1 MALQAREQ
9 IKASLMREQ
18 QEEERKKEDEASRK
32 QLDLFPASGDVA
44 MQRAYADLDG
54 DNLIGAGLNA
64 VWAQVDWANS
74 GVERSHELAEFADA
88 ATRRLTG
95 TDESWLGDEQWWR
108 GKQRHRL
115 QTEPGVREGKAAEEQ
130 EEDNLATLDAFM
142 AQIREKADADPAM
155 KRHWLDS
162 PALREEEP
170 LSLVSEESWAPGAL
184 PDERGGGHVAVPQLK
199 AHLATEEATPYARSE
214 VTGLHED
221 VPCSFVSEES
231 WAPDLQLG
239 KIEAGKEQ
247 DDMALSLLLEESCIS
262 HAESEDR
269 NAVLAVPSSEASH
282 SQAAMSDG
290 TQEGA
295 WKEEGS
301 KEEGSK
307 EYLDAEGRFLITT
320 NVTVESVR
328 EKRLQLD
335 HNQRLLLQL
344 EAKARSAS
352 VSSPAL
358 AHLLQQAMGNARDLL
373 QRDALLLRML
383 EGELA
388 VSADSN
394 DAGEDEWHADKQL
407 CPRFHGA
414 ASCGVTGLL
423 ENMLSPQ

>member
-1 MALQAREQ
+1 MALEAREQ

-32 QLDLFPASGDVA
+32 QLDLFPASGDMA

-115 QTEPGVREGKAAEEQ
+115 QTEAGVRQGQAAEDNA
-130 EEDNLATLDAFM
+130 EDNLATLDAFM
-142 AQIREKADADPAM
+142 AQITEKADPDLAM
-155 KRHWLDS
+155 KRKWLDS

-170 LSLVSEESWAPGAL
+170 LSFVSEESGASGAQ
-184 PDERGGGHVAVPQLK
+184 PDDGGGGHVAVPQQK
-199 AHLATEEATPYARSE
+199 AHLAGEEATPYAQSE

-231 WAPDLQLG
+231 WAPDLQLE
-239 KIEAGKEQ
+239 KIEAGKGQ
-247 DDMALSLLLEESCIS
+247 DDTALSLLLEEPCTSN
-262 HAESEDR
+262 AESEDR
-269 NAVLAVPSSEASH
+269 NAVPAVSSSEASH
-282 SQAAMSDG
+282 LQAAMSDG
-290 TQEGA
+290 TQEEA
-295 WKEEGS
+295 W

-358 AHLLQQAMGNARDLL
+358 VHLLQQAMGNARDLL

-388 VSADSN
+388 ESSGSN
-394 DAGEDEWHADKQL
+394 DAGEDEWQTDKHL
-407 CPRFHGA
+407 WPRFHGA

>member
-9 IKASLMREQ
+9 IKASLKREQ

-115 QTEPGVREGKAAEEQ
+115 QTEAGVRQGQAAEDNA
-130 EEDNLATLDAFM
+130 EDNLATLDAFM
-142 AQIREKADADPAM
+142 AQITEKADPDLAM
-155 KRHWLDS
+155 KRKWLDS

-170 LSLVSEESWAPGAL
+170 LSFVSEESSAPGAQ
-184 PDERGGGHVAVPQLK
+184 PDDGGGGHVAVPQQK
-199 AHLATEEATPYARSE
+199 AHLAGEEATSYARSE

-231 WAPDLQLG
+231 WAPDLQLE
-239 KIEAGKEQ
+239 KIEAGKGQ
-247 DDMALSLLLEESCIS
+247 DDTALSLLLEESCIS
-262 HAESEDR
+262 NAESEDR
-269 NAVLAVPSSEASH
+269 NAVPAVSSSEASH
-282 SQAAMSDG
+282 LQAAMSDG
-290 TQEGA
+290 TQEEA
-295 WKEEGS
+295 W

-358 AHLLQQAMGNARDLL
+358 VHLLQQAMGNARDLL

-388 VSADSN
+388 ESSGSN
-394 DAGEDEWHADKQL
+394 DAGEDEWQTDKHL
-407 CPRFHGA
+407 WPRFHGA

-423 ENMLSPQ
+423 ENMLSPR

>member
-1 MALQAREQ
+1 MALEAREQ

-32 QLDLFPASGDVA
+32 QLDLFPASGDMA

-115 QTEPGVREGKAAEEQ
+115 QTEAGVRQGQAAEDNA
-130 EEDNLATLDAFM
+130 EDNLATLDAFM
-142 AQIREKADADPAM
+142 AQIREKADPDLAM
-155 KRHWLDS
+155 KRKWLDS

-170 LSLVSEESWAPGAL
+170 LSFVSEESWASGAQ
-184 PDERGGGHVAVPQLK
+184 PDDGGGGHVAVPQQK
-199 AHLATEEATPYARSE
+199 AHLAGEEATPYAQSE

-231 WAPDLQLG
+231 WAPDLQLE
-239 KIEAGKEQ
+239 KIEAGKGQ
-247 DDMALSLLLEESCIS
+247 DDTALSLLLEEPCTSN
-262 HAESEDR
+262 AESEDR
-269 NAVLAVPSSEASH
+269 NAVPAVSSSEASH
-282 SQAAMSDG
+282 LQAAMSDG
-290 TQEGA
+290 TQEEA
-295 WKEEGS
+295 W

-358 AHLLQQAMGNARDLL
+358 VHLLQQAMGNARDLL

-388 VSADSN
+388 ESSGSN
-394 DAGEDEWHADKQL
+394 DAGEDEWQTDKHL
-407 CPRFHGA
+407 WPRFHGA

-423 ENMLSPQ
+423 ENMLSPR

>member
-1 MALQAREQ
+1 MALEAREQ

-32 QLDLFPASGDVA
+32 QLDLFPASGDMA

-115 QTEPGVREGKAAEEQ
+115 QTEAGVRQGQAAEDNA
-130 EEDNLATLDAFM
+130 EDNLATLDAFM
-142 AQIREKADADPAM
+142 AQITEKADPDLAM
-155 KRHWLDS
+155 KRKWLDS

-170 LSLVSEESWAPGAL
+170 LSFVSEESGASGAQ
-184 PDERGGGHVAVPQLK
+184 PDDGGGGHVAVPQRK
-199 AHLATEEATPYARSE
+199 AHLAGEEATPYAQSE

-231 WAPDLQLG
+231 WAPDLQLE
-239 KIEAGKEQ
+239 KIEAGKGQ
-247 DDMALSLLLEESCIS
+247 DDTALSLLLEEPCTSN
-262 HAESEDR
+262 AESEDR
-269 NAVLAVPSSEASH
+269 NAVPAVSSSEASH
-282 SQAAMSDG
+282 LQAAMSDG
-290 TQEGA
+290 TQEEA
-295 WKEEGS
+295 W

-358 AHLLQQAMGNARDLL
+358 VHLLQQAMGNARDLL

-388 VSADSN
+388 ESSGSN
-394 DAGEDEWHADKQL
+394 DAGEDEWQTDKHL
-407 CPRFHGA
+407 WPRFHGA

-423 ENMLSPQ
+423 ENMLSPR

>member
-9 IKASLMREQ
+9 IKASLKREQ

-32 QLDLFPASGDVA
+32 PLDLFPASGDVA

-115 QTEPGVREGKAAEEQ
+115 QTEAGVRQGQAAEDNA
-130 EEDNLATLDAFM
+130 EDNLATLDAFM
-142 AQIREKADADPAM
+142 AQITEKADPDLTM
-155 KRHWLDS
+155 KRKWLDS

-170 LSLVSEESWAPGAL
+170 LSFVSEESSAPGAQ
-184 PDERGGGHVAVPQLK
+184 PDDGGGGHVAVPQQK
-199 AHLATEEATPYARSE
+199 AHLAGEEATSYARSE

-231 WAPDLQLG
+231 WAPDLQLE
-239 KIEAGKEQ
+239 KIEAGKGQ
-247 DDMALSLLLEESCIS
+247 DDTALSLLLEESCIS
-262 HAESEDR
+262 NAESEDR
-269 NAVLAVPSSEASH
+269 NAVPAVSSSEASH
-282 SQAAMSDG
+282 LQAAMSDG
-290 TQEGA
+290 TQEEA
-295 WKEEGS
+295 W

-358 AHLLQQAMGNARDLL
+358 VHLLQQAMGNARDLL

-388 VSADSN
+388 ESSGSN
-394 DAGEDEWHADKQL
+394 DAGEDEWQTDKHL
-407 CPRFHGA
+407 WPRFHGA

-423 ENMLSPQ
+423 ENMLSPR

>member
-1 MALQAREQ
+1 MALEAREQ

-115 QTEPGVREGKAAEEQ
+115 QTEAGVRQGQAAEDNA
-130 EEDNLATLDAFM
+130 EDNLATLDAFM
-142 AQIREKADADPAM
+142 AQITEKADPDLAM
-155 KRHWLDS
+155 KRKWLDS

-170 LSLVSEESWAPGAL
+170 LSFVSEESGASGAQ
-184 PDERGGGHVAVPQLK
+184 PDDGGGGHVAVAQQK
-199 AHLATEEATPYARSE
+199 AHLAGEEATPYAQSE

-231 WAPDLQLG
+231 WAPDLQLE
-239 KIEAGKEQ
+239 KIEAGKGQ
-247 DDMALSLLLEESCIS
+247 DDTALSLLLEEPCTSN
-262 HAESEDR
+262 AESEDR
-269 NAVLAVPSSEASH
+269 NAVPAVSSSEASH
-282 SQAAMSDG
+282 LQAAMSDG
-290 TQEGA
+290 TQEEA
-295 WKEEGS
+295 W

-358 AHLLQQAMGNARDLL
+358 VHLLQQAMGNARDLL

-388 VSADSN
+388 ESSGSN
-394 DAGEDEWHADKQL
+394 DAGEDEWQTDKHL
-407 CPRFHGA
+407 WPRFHGA

>member
-1 MALQAREQ
+1 MALEAREQ

-115 QTEPGVREGKAAEEQ
+115 QTEAGVRQGQAAEDNA
-130 EEDNLATLDAFM
+130 EDNLATLDAFM
-142 AQIREKADADPAM
+142 AQITEKADPDLAM
-155 KRHWLDS
+155 KRKWLDS

-170 LSLVSEESWAPGAL
+170 LSFVSEESWASGAQ
-184 PDERGGGHVAVPQLK
+184 PDDGGGGHVAVPQRK
-199 AHLATEEATPYARSE
+199 AHLAGEEATPYAQSE

-231 WAPDLQLG
+231 WAPDLQLE
-239 KIEAGKEQ
+239 KIEAGKGQ
-247 DDMALSLLLEESCIS
+247 DDTALSLLLEEPCTSN
-262 HAESEDR
+262 AESEDR
-269 NAVLAVPSSEASH
+269 NAVPAVSSSEASH
-282 SQAAMSDG
+282 LQAAMSDG
-290 TQEGA
+290 TQEEA
-295 WKEEGS
+295 W

-358 AHLLQQAMGNARDLL
+358 VHLLQQAMGNARDLL

-388 VSADSN
+388 ESSGSN
-394 DAGEDEWHADKQL
+394 DAGEDEWQTDKHL
-407 CPRFHGA
+407 WPRFHGA

>member
-231 WAPDLQLG
+231 WAPDLQLE
-239 KIEAGKEQ
+239 KIEAGKGQ
-247 DDMALSLLLEESCIS
+247 DDTALSLLLEEPCTSN
-262 HAESEDR
+262 AESEDR
-269 NAVLAVPSSEASH
+269 NAVPAVSSSEASH
-282 SQAAMSDG
+282 LQAAMSDG
-290 TQEGA
+290 TQEEA
-295 WKEEGS
+295 W

-388 VSADSN
+388 ESSGSN
-394 DAGEDEWHADKQL
+394 DAGEDEWQTEKHL
-407 CPRFHGA
+407 WPRFHGA

>member
-32 QLDLFPASGDVA
+32 QLDLFPASGDMA

-115 QTEPGVREGKAAEEQ
+115 QTEAGVRQGQAAEDNA
-130 EEDNLATLDAFM
+130 EDNLATLDAFM
-142 AQIREKADADPAM
+142 AQITEKADPDLAM
-155 KRHWLDS
+155 KRKWLDS

-170 LSLVSEESWAPGAL
+170 LSFVSEESGASGAQ
-184 PDERGGGHVAVPQLK
+184 PDDGGGGHVAVPQQK
-199 AHLATEEATPYARSE
+199 AHLAGEEATPYAQSE

-231 WAPDLQLG
+231 WAPDLQLE
-239 KIEAGKEQ
+239 KIEAGKGQ
-247 DDMALSLLLEESCIS
+247 DDTALSLLLEEPCTSN
-262 HAESEDR
+262 AESEDR
-269 NAVLAVPSSEASH
+269 NAVPAVSSSEASH
-282 SQAAMSDG
+282 LQAAMSDG
-290 TQEGA
+290 TQEEA
-295 WKEEGS
+295 W

-358 AHLLQQAMGNARDLL
+358 VHLLQQAMGNARDLL

-388 VSADSN
+388 ESSGSN
-394 DAGEDEWHADKQL
+394 DAGEDEWQTDKHL
-407 CPRFHGA
+407 WPRFHGA

-423 ENMLSPQ
+423 ENMLSPR

>member
-1 MALQAREQ
+1 MALEAREQ

-115 QTEPGVREGKAAEEQ
+115 QTEAGVRQGQAAEDNA
-130 EEDNLATLDAFM
+130 EDNLATLDAFM
-142 AQIREKADADPAM
+142 AQITEKADPDLAM
-155 KRHWLDS
+155 KRKWLDS

-170 LSLVSEESWAPGAL
+170 LSFVSEESWASGAQ
-184 PDERGGGHVAVPQLK
+184 PDDGGGGHVAVPQQK
-199 AHLATEEATPYARSE
+199 AHLAGEEATPYAQSE

-231 WAPDLQLG
+231 WAPDLQLE
-239 KIEAGKEQ
+239 KIEAGKGQ
-247 DDMALSLLLEESCIS
+247 DDTALSLLLEEPCTSN
-262 HAESEDR
+262 AESEDR
-269 NAVLAVPSSEASH
+269 NAVPAVSSSEASH
-282 SQAAMSDG
+282 LQAAMSDG
-290 TQEGA
+290 TQEEA
-295 WKEEGS
+295 W

-358 AHLLQQAMGNARDLL
+358 VHLLQQAMGNARDLL

-388 VSADSN
+388 ESSGSN
-394 DAGEDEWHADKQL
+394 DAGEDEWQTDKHL
-407 CPRFHGA
+407 WPRFHGA

-423 ENMLSPQ
+423 ENMLSPR

>member
-1 MALQAREQ
+1 M
-9 IKASLMREQ
+9 
-18 QEEERKKEDEASRK
+18 
-32 QLDLFPASGDVA
+32 A

-64 VWAQVDWANS
+64 VWAQVDWDNS

-115 QTEPGVREGKAAEEQ
+115 QTEAGVRQGQAAEDNA
-130 EEDNLATLDAFM
+130 EDNLATLDAFM
-142 AQIREKADADPAM
+142 AQITEKADPDLVM
-155 KRHWLDS
+155 KHKWLDS

-170 LSLVSEESWAPGAL
+170 LSFVSEESSAPGAQ
-184 PDERGGGHVAVPQLK
+184 PDDGGGGHVAVPQQK
-199 AHLATEEATPYARSE
+199 AHLAGEEATPYARSE

-231 WAPDLQLG
+231 WAPDLQLE
-239 KIEAGKEQ
+239 KIEAGKGQ
-247 DDMALSLLLEESCIS
+247 DDTALSLLLEELCIS
-262 HAESEDR
+262 NAESEDR
-269 NAVLAVPSSEASH
+269 NAVPAVSSSEASH
-282 SQAAMSDG
+282 LQAALSDG
-290 TQEGA
+290 TQEEA
-295 WKEEGS
+295 W

-358 AHLLQQAMGNARDLL
+358 VHLLQQAMGNARDLL

-388 VSADSN
+388 ESSGSN
-394 DAGEDEWHADKQL
+394 DAGEDEWQTDKHL
-407 CPRFHGA
+407 WPRFHGA